1 MREIFCDVE
10 VIQSFDQLNQTMV
23 LKEEATKQSIT
34 ISGIPIDSI
43 LLKLDVDK
51 PEYKQKSKYLKRG
64 ESFIHKGCDYCL
76 IIPSQHLIIL
86 FELKSMKPKEK
97 HYIDQFKASEIF
109 INYCNN
115 LSNYKNC
122 TVTKYN
128 YKRILLSP
136 SPKYIN
142 RFTNPNRIMDI
153 SSTDTCGN
161 TIEIKTPGFP
171 PTGIRLEKLIR

>member
-23 LKEEATKQSIT
+23 LKEEDTKQAIT
-34 ISGIPIDSI
+34 IGGIPIDSI

-51 PEYKQKSKYLKRG
+51 LEYKQKSKYLRRG

-76 IIPSQHLIIL
+76 IIPSQQLIIL

-97 HYIDQFKASEIF
+97 HYIDQFTASEIF
-109 INYCNN
+109 ISYCNN

-122 TVTKYN
+122 TVTN
-128 YKRILLSP
+128 YTFKRILLSP
-136 SPKYIN
+136 KYN
-142 RFTNPNRIMDI
+142 NGFTSSNRIMDI
-153 SSTDTCGN
+153 SSTDNCGN

>member
-1 MREIFCDVE
+1 MREVFCDVE
-10 VIQSFDQLNQTMV
+10 VIQHFDQLNQTMV
-23 LKEEATKQSIT
+23 LKEEETKQSIA
-34 ISGIPIDSI
+34 ISGIPLDSI
-43 LLKLDVDK
+43 LLKLDINK

-76 IIPSQHLIIL
+76 IIPSQQLIVL

-97 HYIDQFKASEIF
+97 HFIDQFKASEIF

-122 TVTKYN
+122 TVIN
-128 YKRILLSP
+128 YAFKRILLSP
-136 SPKYIN
+136 RYNN
-142 RFTNPNRIMDI
+142 RLTSSRRIMDI
-153 SSTDTCGN
+153 SSVDNCGN
-161 TIEIKTPGFP
+161 NIEIKTPGFP

>member
-10 VIQSFDQLNQTMV
+10 VVQNFDQLNQTMV
-23 LKEEATKQSIT
+23 LKEEETKQSIT
-34 ISGIPIDSI
+34 ISGIPVDSI

-76 IIPSQHLIIL
+76 IIPSQQLIVL

-97 HYIDQFKASEIF
+97 HFIDQFRASEIF
-109 INYCNN
+109 MNYCNN
-115 LSNYKNC
+115 LYNYKKC
-122 TVTKYN
+122 SVTNYN
-128 YKRILLSP
+128 FKRILLSP
-136 SPKYIN
+136 SHKYIN
-142 RFTNPNRIMDI
+142 RFTDSKRIMDI
-153 SSTDTCGN
+153 SSKDSCGN
-161 TIEIKTPGFP
+161 EIEIKTPGFP

>member
-1 MREIFCDVE
+1 MREIFCDIE

-23 LKEEATKQSIT
+23 LREDENRQLIT
-34 ISGIPIDSI
+34 IGGIPTDSI

-76 IIPSQHLIIL
+76 IIPSQQLIVL
-86 FELKSMKPKEK
+86 FELKSMKPKVKDYVE
-97 HYIDQFKASEIF
+97 QFIASEIF

-122 TVTKYN
+122 SVTNYIFKRVLLSPKYN
-128 YKRILLSP
+128 YGLTSKTGVI
-136 SPKYIN
+136 
-142 RFTNPNRIMDI
+142 DI
-153 SSTDTCGN
+153 SKTNSCGEN
-161 TIEIKTPGFP
+161 ITIKTPGFP
-171 PTGIRLEKLIR
+171 TSIRLEKLIR